1 MPPSLSQPPGLE
13 YAKFFAKK
21 GYRLFLLSRSEEKLA
36 ATKQS
41 IQADFPQCKEVQTLA
56 VDFANADIYDEI
68 QSKLKN
74 LRIDVL
80 VNNVGIS
87 YPFADYFTKIRCVRF
102 GSVSLRTVSRTL
114 SAYHFRSPANSSSLS
129 IC

>member
-1 MPPSLSQPPGLE
+1 M
-13 YAKFFAKK
+13 
-21 GYRLFLLSRSEEKLA
+21 

-41 IQADFPQCKEVQTLA
+41 IQAEFPECKEIQTLS
-56 VDFANADIYDEI
+56 VDFSNADIYDQI

-87 YPFADYFTKIRCVRF
+87 YPFADYFTKIRYVL
-102 GSVSLRTVSRTL
+102 SLGDAL
-114 SAYHFRSPANSSSLS
+114 YSSLS
-129 IC
+129 VSEG

>member
-1 MPPSLSQPPGLE
+1 M
-13 YAKFFAKK
+13 
-21 GYRLFLLSRSEEKLA
+21 LSRSDEKLA

-41 IQADFPQCKEVQTLA
+41 IQTEFPQCKEVQTLS
-56 VDFANADIYDEI
+56 VDFSNADIYDQI

-87 YPFADYFTKIRCVRF
+87 YPFADYFTKIRCVLFIRIH
-102 GSVSLRTVSRTL
+102 SRAIRSRIAVL
-114 SAYHFRSPANSSSLS
+114 S
-129 IC
+129 

>member
-1 MPPSLSQPPGLE
+1 MLLSPSQPPHEPGLE

-41 IQADFPQCKEVQTLA
+41 IQAEIPQCKEVQTLA
-56 VDFANADIYDEI
+56 VDFTNDDIYDQI

-87 YPFADYFTKIRCVRF
+87 YPFADYFTKIRCVPIR
-102 GSVSLRTVSRTL
+102 LL
-114 SAYHFRSPANSSSLS
+114 SASLWLGFQGLSLS
-129 IC
+129 LSR